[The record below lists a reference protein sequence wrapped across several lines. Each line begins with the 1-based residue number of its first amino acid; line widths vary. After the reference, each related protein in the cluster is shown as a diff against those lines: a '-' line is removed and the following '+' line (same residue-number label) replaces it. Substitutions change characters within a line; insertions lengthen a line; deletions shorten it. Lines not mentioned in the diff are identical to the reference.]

1 MADLGRK
8 LQAAKA
14 ELDDAKK
21 KAARKA
27 KRAAAKAKKESK
39 SKPIKKAPPK
49 VRTQTEWVGDPLDDP
64 LPF

>member
-14 ELDDAKK
+14 ELDAAKK

-27 KRAAAKAKKESK
+27 KREAKKASK
-39 SKPIKKAPPK
+39 SKPIKKAPLK
-49 VRTQTEWVGDPLDDP
+49 IKTQTEWVGDPLDDP